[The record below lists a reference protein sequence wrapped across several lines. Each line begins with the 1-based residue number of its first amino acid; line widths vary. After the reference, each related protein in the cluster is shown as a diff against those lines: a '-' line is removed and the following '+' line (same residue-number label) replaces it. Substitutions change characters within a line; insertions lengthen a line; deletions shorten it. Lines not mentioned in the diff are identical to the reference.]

1 MTKAGK
7 RLLIL
12 LLPLLLLLAAVAL
25 LRLYAT
31 PIAHWAAAKYLENF
45 DFALRRFD
53 RLELRLDGLNL
64 AGLTLARE
72 GLTLD
77 VSGISADFALP
88 RLEKIEV
95 DLLRLT
101 IAATEAG
108 GGGPLPDAAN
118 VLQVLHE
125 LPVGELEV
133 AELRLAAGGSEFH
146 GSLRAFDAPLRVELD
161 IESPWPL
168 SLQMVSTGAGSV
180 NAVLEGPG
188 GLQAEFEGSV
198 FDDGTGFA
206 AIAVPEFRLSGE
218 SPISSLLP
226 LELFSIEPSSFE
238 IPEGDLV
245 AGAIAG
251 TANIEWSGGKFEG
264 AMLFRLEDLSGY
276 FAETAFFDLDTVL
289 EIELTPDFAL
299 RNAAPLEASLARIDP
314 GLPLEDLRWNYDFDS
329 ASGMLEIHRLQAA
342 LLGGTVSLPSLRLD
356 RGQLETLQPP
366 VTVNLVLSDVDLAQ
380 VTGLANYDELAVTG
394 QVSGYL
400 PVRVGPD
407 GIGIEDGLI
416 GALQPGGTI
425 RYTPQQ
431 PASDPRMQTVNE
443 LLSDYR
449 FETLNSYVRLDESGE
464 LLLQTEIS
472 GTNPT
477 VNPGQPINLNV
488 NISDNIPELLRSLRA
503 GREVSRILEE
513 QLNR

>member
-31 PIAHWAAAKYLENF
+31 PIAHWTAAKYLENF
-45 DFALRRFD
+45 DFELRRFD
-53 RLELRLDGLNL
+53 RLELRLDGLDI

-77 VSGISADFALP
+77 VSRISADFALP

-95 DLLRLT
+95 DHLHLT
-101 IAATEAG
+101 IPKRETG
-108 GGGPLPDAAN
+108 GGEPVPDAAI
-118 VLQVLHE
+118 VLQTLHE
-125 LPVGELEV
+125 LPVRELEV
-133 AELRLAAGGSEFH
+133 AELRLAADGSEFH
-146 GSLRAFDAPLRVELD
+146 GSLRAFTAPLRVELD

-168 SLQMVSTGAGSV
+168 SLQMVSTGADSI
-180 NAVLEGPG
+180 NAVLDGPG

-206 AIAVPEFRLSGE
+206 AIDVPEFRLSGE
-218 SPISSLLP
+218 NPMSSLLP
-226 LELFSIEPSSFE
+226 LELFSTEPLR
-238 IPEGDLV
+238 GDLV
-245 AGAIAG
+245 AGAISGAG
-251 TANIEWSGGKFEG
+251 SFGFNGEGFEG
-264 AMLFRLEDLSGY
+264 GILFRLEDLSGY

-299 RNAAPLEASLARIDP
+299 RNAAPLEANLARVDS
-314 GLPLEDLRWNYDFDS
+314 GLPLEDLRWNYEFDS
-329 ASGMLEIHRLQAA
+329 ASGVLEIHRLQAA
-342 LLGGTVSLPSLRLD
+342 LLGGTVSLPTLRLD
-356 RGQLETLQPP
+356 RGQLENLQPP
-366 VTVNLVLSDVDLAQ
+366 VAVNLVLSDVDLAL
-380 VTGLANYDELAVTG
+380 VTGLADYDELAVTG
-394 QVSGYL
+394 RVSGYL
-400 PVRVGPD
+400 PLRVGPD
-407 GIGIEDGLI
+407 GIRIEDGLI

-464 LLLQTEIS
+464 LLLQTEIT

-503 GREVSRILEE
+503 GREISRVLEE
-513 QLNR
+513 QLNRQ